1 MMNKFLLEIGTE
13 EIPSRFIDDSLNQ
26 LKNNIKTTLKE
37 ERISF
42 EDIKVYATPRR
53 LVAIINEISGFQS
66 DLEELV
72 KGPSKKI
79 GYDEKGNPTKALEG
93 FARGQGVALEDIII
107 KDFKGEEYIYA
118 NKVQK
123 GKKVTEVLQNELPQI
138 IKNINFPKPMKWGG
152 KNLKFARPIRWI
164 ISLFNDE
171 IVKFDLEGIIAGN
184 VTRGHRFLGSSNI
197 KIANVDEYF
206 EKLREN
212 YVIVDQNERMEIIKS
227 GCEKL
232 AKEKG
237 GNLLQDK
244 GLLKE
249 LTYIVEY
256 PTPLIGNI
264 NHKFLDLPK
273 EVITTPMKEHQRY
286 YPVVDDKDRLLPY
299 FIAVRNGN
307 KEYLDTV
314 AKGNEKVIEARL
326 EDAKFF
332 FEEDTKYNLEDYVNN
347 LKNVVFQEKLGTI
360 YDKTIRIKELTTHL
374 SEILQLGDETESN
387 IQRAAYLSKADLVTN
402 MVNEFSELQGI
413 MGREYAKISGENE
426 IVSLAI
432 YEHYLP
438 RFSEDDYPTTT
449 AGAVISIADKLD
461 TICGCFA
468 IGIQPT
474 GSQDPYGLRRQ
485 ALGIINIILDKNI
498 NISIDELID
507 NSLSIYKSNI
517 DFNIDK
523 VKEEII
529 KFFKARMK
537 NMFINNGIRYD
548 VVDAIINVNNNI
560 TDLQTRAIELNKW
573 IKKDELEEVLTAFN
587 RVVKLANKANE
598 TKIDKDLLKEE
609 EEKKLYQVFSDVKET
624 ILSYIKE
631 REYDKALDGLLNLKD
646 PIDDFFDNVMVMVDD
661 EDLKNNRLA
670 LIKTIAN
677 TMNKICDLSKIKNK

>member
-1 MMNKFLLEIGTE
+1 MNKFLLEIGTE